1 MTKKYYVT
9 RNVYEPA
16 EDSFLIADQIPYYKS
31 KITLDLGSGCGILA
45 LISTERAQE
54 VVATDINPFAS
65 ICTKTNAK
73 LNGLDYKI
81 QVLVGDLFDPI
92 RTKRRFDLIVFNPPY
107 LPESDIPVKDYHL
120 NSAWSG
126 GSDGRRVTD
135 RFLEEFPGYLQR
147 NGNVLLVQSSL
158 SGIQSTINKLLRNRF
173 QVDIVASKH
182 LQFEEVVVL
191 CCHNG

>member
-1 MTKKYYVT
+1 MIRKSHVT

-16 EDSFLIADQIPYYKS
+16 EDSFLIADQIPYYRS
-31 KITLDLGSGCGILA
+31 KRTLDLGTGCGILA
-45 LISTERAQE
+45 LVSAEKAQE
-54 VVATDINPFAS
+54 VVVKDINPFAS
-65 ICTKTNAK
+65 SCAK
-73 LNGLDYKI
+73 MNSELNGLDFKI
-81 QVLVGDLFDPI
+81 EVLVGDLFDPI

-107 LPESDIPVKDYHL
+107 LPELNIPLEDYYL

-135 RFLEEFPGYLQR
+135 RFLEEFPRYLER

-158 SGIQSTINKLLRNRF
+158 SGIQSTISKLLMKKF
-173 QVDIVASKH
+173 QVEIVASKH

-191 CCHNG
+191 CCHSG